1 VIRKCFP
8 ALFVI
13 CALLAVQ
20 GCAVNRATATVSPGA
35 DLTKIRNVYIVKE
48 PGDDHNI
55 DELMKTQLT
64 RMGYKAA
71 NNPESALPGKYDA
84 VLTYVDKWQ
93 WDMTMYMMELTVHVR
108 EPETGNVLAVGN
120 SMHTSLTRKS
130 PQEMVEEV
138 LNNIFRPDPPKP
150 AGSQ

>member
-1 VIRKCFP
+1 MVRKCFL

-20 GCAVNRATATVSPGA
+20 GCAINRATATVSPGA
-35 DLTKIRNVYIVKE
+35 DLTKIRNIYIVKE

-64 RMGYKAA
+64 LMGYKAT
-71 NNPESALPGKYDA
+71 NSPQSALPGKYDA

-93 WDMTMYMMELTVHVR
+93 WDMTMYMIELTVHVR
-108 EPETGNVLAVGN
+108 EPETNTSLAVGN

-138 LNNIFRPDPPKP
+138 LNNIFRPHNPKP
-150 AGSQ
+150 TGSQ